1 MKSLLKTLSFGAAAV
16 IVTVLVVATI
26 LENLFGSPFAI
37 ENIYHSP
44 WFIALWALL
53 AVTATAYILRTQ
65 RRVSLILLHAS
76 FVVVLLGA
84 FVSFLTSK
92 RGDMAI
98 SQGGVPASMFETSDG
113 TLQKMPFRMQLADV
127 DTKYSDNGTVS
138 GYSVSIMAD
147 GILHTLSLNTPVKI
161 NGYQFC
167 IKGVDEEGVS
177 LLVAYDPYGR
187 PISYLGYAMVFL
199 SFLMLFFDR
208 QSGFKALLQQVK
220 GESGNVKVAGKRE
233 QRKSLLLLCRAGAGS
248 SARSAVKAENGKRK
262 ARFALAFCSECSRGS
277 STRSVV
283 KGESGKLVSTSFY
296 LLVLSVFLCI
306 LWYGRGVF
314 SAASGAEALLL
325 LAVVLTLLAVVL
337 RRVGQFVLLSRLLV
351 VVAAMFFVVAALGL
365 DGDSDVQP
373 ILRTPLLSIHV
384 TTIII
389 AYALLACTAVN
400 AVIALCR
407 KDAKKGAQ
415 QALLGRLLL
424 YPATMLLATGIFIG
438 AVWANLSWGRYWGW
452 DPKEVWALITLLVCS
467 MGFHSHS
474 LRFISKPVA
483 FHIFCIVAFLAVL
496 FTYFGV
502 SYLLGGLHSYA

>member
-53 AVTATAYILRTQ
+53 AMTATAYILRTQ

-113 TLQKMPFRMQLADV
+113 TLQKLPFRLQLADV

-147 GILHTLSLNTPVKI
+147 STLHTLSLNTPVKI

-167 IKGVDEEGVS
+167 IKGVNEEGVS

-199 SFLMLFFDR
+199 SFLTLFFDR
-208 QSGFKALLQQVK
+208 QSGFKALLQQMR
-220 GESGNVKVAGKRE
+220 GGNGK
-233 QRKSLLLLCRAGAGS
+233 S
-248 SARSAVKAENGKRK
+248 VKAYVKKERDIMSLSIL
-262 ARFALAFCSECSRGS
+262 ARRMWVALP
-277 STRSVV
+277 
-283 KGESGKLVSTSFY
+283 VSF
-296 LLVLSVFLCI
+296 LFLCI
-306 LWYGRGVF
+306 LWHGRGVF
-314 SAASGAEALLL
+314 PATNGAEALLL

-337 RRVGQFVLLSRLLV
+337 RRVGRFVLLSRLLV

-373 ILRTPLLSIHV
+373 ILRTPLLGIHV

-415 QALLGRLLL
+415 QAVLGRLLL
-424 YPATMLLATGIFIG
+424 YPATMLLAIGIFIG

-452 DPKEVWALITLLVCS
+452 DPKEVWALVTLLVCS

-496 FTYFGV
+496 FTFFGV
-502 SYLLGGLHSYA
+502 NWLLGGLHSYA